1 MTESTSCPA
10 CAAPVAAADRYCES
24 CGAELHP
31 AVIAIAGHAAPG
43 AAGTAVRCVS
53 CDAAEI
59 SQDGYCERCG
69 HRQPRGRDH
78 AELDVGLAAGVTD
91 KGHHHHRNEDALVIA
106 TAQEPGGTP
115 AVVVV
120 VCDGVSSTPRAA
132 DASQAA
138 AEAAA
143 ALLIDAVRSG
153 AGAEEATTAAAARAA
168 AAVTALAAA
177 GTAPSCT
184 LVSAVVTE
192 KLVTVGWV
200 GDSRAYWLAAHPVQL
215 TKDDNVAGALVV
227 AAQLSQA
234 DAYAGEGAHVL
245 TRWLGAD
252 GGTTDPQ
259 VVTLTP
265 DAPGAILV
273 CSDGLW
279 NYLPDAG
286 ELHAAVPGAADEP
299 LAAARTLVRRALDAG
314 GHDNVTVALIP
325 FSPLSRSNTT

>member
-31 AVIAIAGHAAPG
+31 
-43 AAGTAVRCVS
+43 
-53 CDAAEI
+53 
-59 SQDGYCERCG
+59 
-69 HRQPRGRDH
+69 
-78 AELDVGLAAGVTD
+78 
-91 KGHHHHRNEDALVIA
+91 LVIA

-200 GDSRAYWLAAHPVQL
+200 GDSRAYWLAAHPVKL

-227 AAQLSQA
+227 AAQL
-234 DAYAGEGAHVL
+234 
-245 TRWLGAD
+245 R
-252 GGTTDPQ
+252 
-259 VVTLTP
+259 
-265 DAPGAILV
+265 
-273 CSDGLW
+273 
-279 NYLPDAG
+279 
-286 ELHAAVPGAADEP
+286 
-299 LAAARTLVRRALDAG
+299 
-314 GHDNVTVALIP
+314 
-325 FSPLSRSNTT
+325 